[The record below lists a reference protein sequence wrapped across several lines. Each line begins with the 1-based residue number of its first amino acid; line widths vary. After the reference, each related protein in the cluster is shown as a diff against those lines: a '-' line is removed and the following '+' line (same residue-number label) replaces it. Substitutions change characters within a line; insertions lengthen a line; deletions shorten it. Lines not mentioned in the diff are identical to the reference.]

1 MRLKSGLLRG
11 EVCDMKELELGEARD
26 VAATLEAMPIQ
37 EVIDQVE
44 RTSITKGAVLLRL
57 LSKDRSLLVFDAL
70 GPRLQADLIGAFQD
84 AEVLDYFADLD
95 PDDRV
100 SLLDELPASIA
111 DELLRSLDPQEKQVT
126 ELVLGYA
133 KGSVGRWMSPQVLL
147 LFDDMSVSEVLDYV
161 RHHAAEA
168 DTIYALP
175 IVNRARQVM
184 GVVSLRKLFIAD
196 PTLKVSEIMVRPVS
210 VLASADIE
218 ETARWFLQLDL
229 VAMPVVDESN
239 MLLGVLTFDD
249 AQDIVEQ
256 ADSEDSARSG
266 GSEPLQ
272 QPYLST
278 PIRKLVKSRIVWLLV
293 LAVSA
298 ILTVQVLDIFEATLV
313 EAVVLALFIPLLT
326 GTGGNTGNQAATTVT
341 RALALGDVRKSD
353 VFRVLGRE
361 IRVGLMLGALLG
373 AVGFVIASLVYGMPV
388 GTVIGLTLLA
398 VCTMAAS
405 VGGVMP
411 IIAKAIG
418 ADPAVFSNPFISTFC
433 DATGLIIYFAIAK
446 LVLGI

>member
-147 LFDDMSVSEVLDYV
+147 LFDDMSVAEVLDFV
-161 RHHAAEA
+161 RNHAAEA
-168 DTIYALP
+168 ETIYALP

-229 VAMPVVDESN
+229 VAMPVVMNRTCS
-239 MLLGVLTFDD
+239 
-249 AQDIVEQ
+249 
-256 ADSEDSARSG
+256 
-266 GSEPLQ
+266 
-272 QPYLST
+272 
-278 PIRKLVKSRIVWLLV
+278 
-293 LAVSA
+293 
-298 ILTVQVLDIFEATLV
+298 
-313 EAVVLALFIPLLT
+313 
-326 GTGGNTGNQAATTVT
+326 
-341 RALALGDVRKSD
+341 
-353 VFRVLGRE
+353 
-361 IRVGLMLGALLG
+361 
-373 AVGFVIASLVYGMPV
+373 
-388 GTVIGLTLLA
+388 
-398 VCTMAAS
+398 
-405 VGGVMP
+405 
-411 IIAKAIG
+411 
-418 ADPAVFSNPFISTFC
+418 
-433 DATGLIIYFAIAK
+433 
-446 LVLGI
+446 

>member
-1 MRLKSGLLRG
+1 MR
-11 EVCDMKELELGEARD
+11 ELELGTAREIAEA
-26 VAATLEAMPIQ
+26 LEAMPIQ
-37 EVIDQVE
+37 EVIDHVE
-44 RTSITKGAVLLRL
+44 RTHITRGAVLLRL
-57 LSKDRSLLVFDAL
+57 LTKERALIVFDAL
-70 GPRLQADLIGAFQD
+70 DTRHQADLIGAFQD
-84 AEVLDYFADLD
+84 SEVLSFFADLD

-111 DELLRSLDPQEKQVT
+111 DELLRSLDPKAKQVT
-126 ELVLGYA
+126 ELVLGYP
-133 KGSVGRWMSPQVLL
+133 KGSVGRWMSPQFLL
-147 LFDDMSVSEVLDYV
+147 IYNDMSVGEVLDFV

-168 DTIYALP
+168 ETIYALP
-175 IVNRARQVM
+175 IVDRARIVV

-196 PTLKVSEIMVRPVS
+196 PHANVSDVMVRPIS
-210 VLASADIE
+210 VNATADDE

-229 VAMPVVDESN
+229 VAMPVVDDSG
-239 MLLGVLTFDD
+239 MLVGVLTFDD
-249 AQDIVEQ
+249 AQDIVEE

-278 PIRKLVKSRIVWLLV
+278 PVRKLVKSRIVWLLV

-298 ILTVQVLDIFEATLV
+298 ILTVQVLDIFEATLA

-353 VFRVLGRE
+353 IFRVLGRE
-361 IRVGLMLGALLG
+361 LRVGLMLGALLG
-373 AVGFVIASLVYGMPV
+373 VLGFAIASLVYGLAV
-388 GTVIGLTLLA
+388 GTVIGFTLLA

-405 VGGVMP
+405 VGGAMP
-411 IIAKAIG
+411 IVAKAIG

-433 DATGLIIYFAIAK
+433 DATGLIIYFLIAK
-446 LVLGI
+446 AVLGI

>member
-1 MRLKSGLLRG
+1 
-11 EVCDMKELELGEARD
+11 MKELELGEARD

-44 RTSITKGAVLLRL
+44 RTPITEGAVLLRL

-70 GPRLQADLIGAFQD
+70 NPRLQADLIGAFQD

-111 DELLRSLDPQEKQVT
+111 DELLRSLDPQAKQVT

-133 KGSVGRWMSPQVLL
+133 KRSVGRWMSPQVLL
-147 LFDDMSVSEVLDYV
+147 LYDDMSVAEVLDHV
-161 RHHAAEA
+161 RNHAAEA
-168 DTIYALP
+168 ETIYALP
-175 IVNRARQVM
+175 IVNRARQVV

-196 PTLKVSEIMVRPVS
+196 PALKVSEVMVRPVS
-210 VLASADIE
+210 VLASADAE

-229 VAMPVVDESN
+229 VAMPVVDESD
-239 MLLGVLTFDD
+239 MLVGVLTFDD
-249 AQDIVEQ
+249 AQ
-256 ADSEDSARSG
+256 DSARSG

-298 ILTVQVLDIFEATLV
+298 ILTVQVLDVFEATLA
-313 EAVVLALFIPLLT
+313 EAVVLALFIPLLA

-361 IRVGLMLGALLG
+361 IRVCLMLGALLG
-373 AVGFVIASLVYGMPV
+373 AVGFLIASLVYGVPV

-446 LVLGI
+446 AVLGI